1 MTWLAA
7 ENGLSFIET
16 SALDASNVESA
27 FQTILTGKFSCY
39 LTGPLIYILPIRHLP
54 HCFKQIARTRGGPH
68 QAPNRRH
75 AHCLAQCRRISQQ
88 EQQLLLGDGVVLD
101 SHCTG
106 LFVGMGYLERIKLY
120 VTSEGMVVVGKCA
133 YELDCAYYMILLFV
147 ITTGSFLL

>member
-1 MTWLAA
+1 ML
-7 ENGLSFIET
+7 NPHSRLSSLVNFHVT
-16 SALDASNVESA
+16 
-27 FQTILTGKFSCY
+27 